1 MMLGVTHE
9 IIRLFAF
16 GVSETPLGFAGGVVS
31 FVSTV
36 QPEKIRRI
44 EINKVEMCLKFF
56 IFTCFC
62 LLKNL
67 ENSLY

>member
-1 MMLGVTHE
+1 MLRNAHE
-9 IIRLFAF
+9 IIRLLAL

-56 IFTCFC
+56 IFTSF
-62 LLKNL
+62 LFIVKF
-67 ENSLY
+67 